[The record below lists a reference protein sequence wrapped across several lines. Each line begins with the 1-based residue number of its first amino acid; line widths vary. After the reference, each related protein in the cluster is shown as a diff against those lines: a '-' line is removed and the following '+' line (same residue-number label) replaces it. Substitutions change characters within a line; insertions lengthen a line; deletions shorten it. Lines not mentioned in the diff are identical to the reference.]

1 MGKPRGA
8 SKTDPSPE
16 TSGDSLLDEIW
27 VKLEIK
33 LNAWIANTLPAIVKD
48 LVKAQACKAV
58 DDFVSSSEFTSSLP
72 ESLLFDS
79 AELKDSH
86 KATEDKIAK
95 LECVNSQL
103 LEQIDDL
110 EQYTRRTN
118 VRIFGIPEA
127 AGDVRENT
135 DDLAINFFANEL
147 HNTKVAILQNRRLL
161 KENKRPFNVQE
172 DLTIARRNIL
182 KYLGQE
188 INQGIVSKVWTIDG
202 AILFRPL
209 RHSSTIER
217 CTTIGKCRELIN
229 KYSS

>member
-8 SKTDPSPE
+8 SKTNPSPE

-79 AELKDSH
+79 AEQKDSH

-147 HNTKVAILQNRRLL
+147 GIQLSLKDISRSHCVGKRSPTKPRPIIVRLVRHNYEGRDPTESTSIKGKQEAI
-161 KENKRPFNVQE
+161 
-172 DLTIARRNIL
+172 
-182 KYLGQE
+182 
-188 INQGIVSKVWTIDG
+188 
-202 AILFRPL
+202 
-209 RHSSTIER
+209 
-217 CTTIGKCRELIN
+217 
-229 KYSS
+229 